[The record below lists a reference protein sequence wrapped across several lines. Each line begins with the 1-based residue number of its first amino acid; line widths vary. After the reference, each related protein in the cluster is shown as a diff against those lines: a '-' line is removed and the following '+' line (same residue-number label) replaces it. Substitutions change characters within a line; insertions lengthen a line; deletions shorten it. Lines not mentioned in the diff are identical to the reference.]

1 MAGMA
6 FDRRRANGPEI
17 TYPPLYDI
25 FVSNDKQKT
34 PLWSL
39 DEHQLLLD
47 PKSLPAQDL
56 CLHDISLGAD
66 NLPISR
72 IVRKDSSEREEG
84 RAPLE
89 FRKMCAYFLIANHR
103 LANWYYPKCKWKCS
117 AGSWTH

>member
-72 IVRKDSSEREEG
+72 IVRKDPSAVSYTHLTL
-84 RAPLE
+84 PT
-89 FRKMCAYFLIANHR
+89 I
-103 LANWYYPKCKWKCS
+103 CS
-117 AGSWTH
+117 V